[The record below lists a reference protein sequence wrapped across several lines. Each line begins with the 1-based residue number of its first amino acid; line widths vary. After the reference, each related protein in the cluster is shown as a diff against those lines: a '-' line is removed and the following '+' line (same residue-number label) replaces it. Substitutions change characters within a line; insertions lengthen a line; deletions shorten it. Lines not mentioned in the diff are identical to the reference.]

1 MESTDKTDKKISLDD
16 AVKLAVKL
24 HREGQVDDARTL
36 YRRILEA
43 APAQPDALHYLG
55 VLQHQTGRGEEA
67 VKLIRDAIK
76 SNPAYRE
83 AHNNLGNV
91 LKELGRLDEAKVAYR
106 ACLAL
111 DPKNADALNNLG
123 TVLRE
128 QAHYQEA
135 MSCYRQ
141 AIEVSPEHAD
151 VWHNIGSILVELER
165 YEEAIDAYRKSISF
179 HAPNSAS
186 YRWLG
191 YSLYRKGRLQEAVDV
206 FREWLLFD
214 PDNPV
219 ARHLLAASTGENIPE
234 RASDAFVE
242 ETFDKFAG
250 SFDKILK
257 KLEYRAPELLAE
269 AVAALIPQQNGELMV
284 LDAGCGT
291 GWCGP
296 LLRPYARHLVGVDL
310 SRAMLEKAKGCG
322 VYDELI
328 EEELTGYIQA
338 RKGVFNLIVSADTL
352 CYFGALEEVT
362 QASFEALKP
371 GGLLLFSIE
380 KIVDPQPGNTFILRP
395 HGRYSHAE
403 NYLRDLLSTCGFDLL
418 SIENQV
424 LRKEAGRPVEG
435 LIVSVRRP
443 LQVRVEFLYPDSDQ

>member
-1 MESTDKTDKKISLDD
+1 MDKTDKKISLDD

-36 YRRILEA
+36 YLRILEA

-55 VLQHQTGRGEEA
+55 VLQHQTGQEEEA

-91 LKELGRLDEAKVAYR
+91 LKELGRLDEAKAAYR

-128 QAHYQEA
+128 QTHYQEA

-165 YEEAIDAYRKSISF
+165 YEEAIEAYRKSISF

-191 YSLYRKGRLQEAVDV
+191 YSLYRKGRLEEAVDV

-219 ARHLLAASTGENIPE
+219 ARHLLAATTGENIPE

-250 SFDKILK
+250 SFDKVLK
-257 KLEYRAPELLAE
+257 RLEYRAPELLAE
-269 AVAALIPQQNGELMV
+269 AVATLIPQQNAELIV

-296 LLRPYARHLVGVDL
+296 LLRPYARHLTGVDL
-310 SRAMLEKAKGCG
+310 SRTMLEKATGCKA
-322 VYDELI
+322 YDELI
-328 EEELTGYIQA
+328 AEELTHYIQA
-338 RKGVFNLIVSADTL
+338 RESVFDLIVSADTL
-352 CYFGALEEVT
+352 CYFGALET
-362 QASFEALKP
+362 ICRASFEALKG

-380 KIVDPQPGNTFILRP
+380 KIVDPQPGDTFILCP

-403 NYLRDLLSTCGFDLL
+403 NYLRNLLSVCGFDLL
-418 SIENQV
+418 SIENHI
-424 LRKEAGRPVEG
+424 LRKEAGRAVEG

-443 LQVRVEFLYPDSDQ
+443 LH

>member
-1 MESTDKTDKKISLDD
+1 MDKNDKKLSLDD

-36 YRRILEA
+36 YQRILEA
-43 APAQPDALHYLG
+43 APTQPDALHYLG
-55 VLQHQTGRGEEA
+55 VLQHQAGREEEA
-67 VKLIRDAIK
+67 VKLIRGAIK

-91 LKELGRLDEAKVAYR
+91 LKELGRLDEAKAAYR
-106 ACLAL
+106 GCLAL

-123 TVLRE
+123 TALRE
-128 QAHYQEA
+128 QTHYQEA
-135 MSCYRQ
+135 MSCYRK
-141 AIEVSPEHAD
+141 AIEISPEHAD

-165 YEEAIDAYRKSISF
+165 YEEAIDAYRKAISF

-191 YSLYRKGRLQEAVDV
+191 YSLYRQGRLQEAVDV
-206 FREWLLFD
+206 FRKWLLFD

-219 ARHLLAASTGENIPE
+219 ARHLLAACTGENVPE

-250 SFDKILK
+250 SFDKVLK

-269 AVAALIPQQNGELMV
+269 AVASLIPQQNEELMV

-296 LLRPYARHLVGVDL
+296 LLRPYARRLVGVDL

-322 VYDELI
+322 IYDELI
-328 EEELTGYIQA
+328 EEELTSYIQA

-362 QASFEALKP
+362 RASFEALKP
-371 GGLLLFSIE
+371 GGLMLFSIE
-380 KIVDPQPGNTFILRP
+380 KIANPQPGNTFILRP

-403 NYLRDLLSTCGFDLL
+403 NYLRNLLSACGFDLI
-418 SIENQV
+418 SIENQI
-424 LRKEAGRPVEG
+424 LRKEAGRQVEG
-435 LIVSVRRP
+435 LIVSVMRP
-443 LQVRVEFLYPDSDQ
+443 PGQPT